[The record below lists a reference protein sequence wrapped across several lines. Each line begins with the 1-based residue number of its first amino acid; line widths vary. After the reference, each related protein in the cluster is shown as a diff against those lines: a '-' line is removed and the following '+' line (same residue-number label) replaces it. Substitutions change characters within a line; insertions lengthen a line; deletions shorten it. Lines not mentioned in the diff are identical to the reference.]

1 MSSTGSSD
9 FFQDPP
15 SLGNQ
20 YLDDRV
26 LRHFLCRALPSS
38 VLREIESDLLRMGE
52 LAGGK
57 LRDLSLEHRRDEPK
71 LIEFDAW
78 GRRVD
83 EIRISPAWNE
93 MARVACKLG
102 LVALPYE
109 RAHGQYSRLHQFAL
123 VYLFE
128 PSALSYGCPLAMS
141 DGAAKTLR
149 EVGTAELQRR
159 VVPRLIHRDPD
170 QAWTSGQWMT
180 ERTGGSDVGQTRTI
194 ARLSAEGWRLYGTK
208 WFASAA
214 NSDIALTLA
223 RPEGNPTGGK
233 GLALFL
239 VMQRDSEGNRN
250 GIRIHRLKEKLG
262 THVLPTAELTMEGTL
277 AEPVAGLTD
286 GVRHIAPMLN
296 VTRMWN
302 AIDSVAVMRRGLA
315 LAMDYAHKRVAFGS
329 ALAGKP
335 LHLETLAELQTEFH
349 AAFLLAFHTVELVGR
364 EEAGTSTPDDK
375 ATLRLLLPITKL
387 VTARQAVSVTSEI
400 LECFG
405 GAGYIEDTGIPAL
418 LRDAQVLPIWEGTTN
433 VLALDCLRA
442 VAKEKALGPFLQQ
455 VLSLNAAAGEPPDP
469 PLERCVDQLARC
481 YRRAADDGLL
491 EAGARRFAMA
501 LGKLMQV
508 ALLRRQGEWELKNL
522 HDGTTA
528 AVARRFYRR
537 VLPSLTMPELYLEE
551 SRAIALQQPLKDS

>member
-1 MSSTGSSD
+1 MSSD

-26 LRHFLCRALPSS
+26 LRNFLSRTLPSS

-57 LRDLSLEHRRDEPK
+57 LRDLSLRHRRDEPK

-83 EIRISPAWNE
+83 EILISPAWTE
-93 MARVACKLG
+93 MARVACEFG

-123 VYLFE
+123 VYLLS
-128 PSALSYGCPLAMS
+128 PSALSYACPLAMS
-141 DGAAKTLR
+141 DGAAKTLL
-149 EVGTAELQRR
+149 EVGTAELQQR
-159 VVPRLIHRDPD
+159 VIPRLTHRDPD

-180 ERTGGSDVGQTRTI
+180 ERTGGSDVGQSRTL
-194 ARLSAEGWRLYGTK
+194 ARLSSEGWRLYGTK

-214 NSDIALTLA
+214 DSDIALTLA
-223 RPEGNPTGGK
+223 RPEGNPDGGK

-239 VMQRDSEGNRN
+239 VMQRDSAGNRN

-262 THVLPTAELTMEGTL
+262 THVLPTAELTMEGTR

-315 LAMDYAHKRVAFGS
+315 
-329 ALAGKP
+329 
-335 LHLETLAELQTEFH
+335 
-349 AAFLLAFHTVELVGR
+349 
-364 EEAGTSTPDDK
+364 
-375 ATLRLLLPITKL
+375 
-387 VTARQAVSVTSEI
+387 
-400 LECFG
+400 
-405 GAGYIEDTGIPAL
+405 
-418 LRDAQVLPIWEGTTN
+418 
-433 VLALDCLRA
+433 
-442 VAKEKALGPFLQQ
+442 
-455 VLSLNAAAGEPPDP
+455 
-469 PLERCVDQLARC
+469 
-481 YRRAADDGLL
+481 
-491 EAGARRFAMA
+491 
-501 LGKLMQV
+501 
-508 ALLRRQGEWELKNL
+508 
-522 HDGTTA
+522 
-528 AVARRFYRR
+528 
-537 VLPSLTMPELYLEE
+537 
-551 SRAIALQQPLKDS
+551 

>member
-1 MSSTGSSD
+1 MSSD

-26 LRHFLCRALPSS
+26 LRNFLSHALPSS

-52 LAGGK
+52 LSGGK
-57 LRDLSLEHRRDEPK
+57 LRELSLRHRRDQPK

-83 EIRISPAWNE
+83 EIQISPAWNE
-93 MARVACKLG
+93 MARVACEFG

-123 VYLFE
+123 VYLFS
-128 PSALSYGCPLAMS
+128 PSALSYACPLAMS

-149 EVGTAELQRR
+149 EVGTAELQQR
-159 VVPRLIHRDPD
+159 VVPRLIHRDPN

-180 ERTGGSDVGQTRTI
+180 ERTGGSDVGQSRTV
-194 ARLSAEGWRLYGTK
+194 ARLSADGWRLYGTK

-214 NSDIALTLA
+214 DSDIALTLA
-223 RPEGNPTGGK
+223 RPEGNPDGGK

-239 VMQRDSEGNRN
+239 VMQRDSSGNRN

-315 LAMDYAHKRVAFGS
+315 LARDYAHKRAAFGS
-329 ALAGKP
+329 VLARKP

-349 AAFLLAFHTVELVGR
+349 AAFLLAFHTVELAGS
-364 EEAGTSTPDDK
+364 EEAGTSTPADK

-433 VLALDCLRA
+433 VLALDCLRV
-442 VAKEKALGPFLQQ
+442 VAKENSLELFLHH
-455 VLSLNAAAGEPPDP
+455 VNSLNAGEDEAPDL
-469 PLERCVDQLARC
+469 PLERCADQLAQW
-481 YRRAADDGLL
+481 YRRAEDKGTL
-491 EAGARRFAMA
+491 EAGGRWFAMA
-501 LGKLMQV
+501 LGRLMQA
-508 ALLRRQGEWELKNL
+508 ALLRRQAEWELKNL
-522 HDGTTA
+522 HDGATA

-537 VLPSLTMPELYLEE
+537 VLPSLNPPEICLEE
-551 SRAIALQQPLKDS
+551 SQAIALQQPLELTIYD